1 MGLTGLEI
9 YKHLPKKNCGKCG
22 PPTCLAFAMSL
33 AAGKASLDSCPY
45 VTDEAK
51 EALGAASAPPIAAIK
66 FGTGDYVNRLGEETV
81 IFRHEK
87 TFVNPTTI
95 VVEIPDTL
103 RGEELEAKMADVNF
117 TFERVGLQYN
127 LNGVAIRNVSG
138 NAETFAEAARLVA
151 QKTRHG
157 IVLIT
162 EEPGVMERA
171 LQDVANRVPL
181 LYAATAA
188 NYEKMIELAKKYSC
202 PVVVRGNG
210 VEDTAQL
217 VEKVTALGCKNIVL
231 DTGNRH
237 LSQAVADY
245 TLIRRLAIK
254 RKFRPLGYPIIAFT
268 TAEDP
273 REEMVEAS
281 VLVAKYASVLVVKTS
296 RREHLLAL
304 LAWRGNIYTDP
315 QKPIQVEPK
324 IYEVGQ
330 VTPNSPVYL
339 TTNFSLTYFSVEG
352 EVQASRVPAYILPVE
367 TDGTSVLTAWA
378 AGKYTAEKIA
388 EFIKNSGI
396 AERVQHR
403 EVVLPGYVAVL
414 SGKLQDLSGWKVVV
428 GPREASGI
436 PAFAKSRYAQGVP
449 A

>member
-33 AAGKASLDSCPY
+33 AAGKASLDSCPD
-45 VTDEAK
+45 VTDAAK

-66 FGTGDYVNRLGEETV
+66 FGFGDYVNKLGEETV

-87 TFVNPTTI
+87 TFVNPTSV

-103 RGEELEAKMADVNF
+103 RGAQLDEKMADVNF
-117 TFERVGLQYN
+117 VFERVGLQYN

-138 NAETFAEAARLVA
+138 DAETFAEAARLVTE
-151 QKTRHG
+151 KTRHG
-157 IVLIT
+157 LVLIS
-162 EEPGVMERA
+162 EDVAVMERA
-171 LQDVANRVPL
+171 LADVSRRVPL
-181 LYAATAA
+181 LYAATAD
-188 NYEKMIELAKKYSC
+188 NYEKMIELGKKHSC

-210 VEDTAQL
+210 LDATAQL
-217 VEKVTALGCKNIVL
+217 VGKVTAQGCKNLVL
-231 DTGNRH
+231 DTGNRD
-237 LSQAVADY
+237 LSQTLADY
-245 TLIRRLAIK
+245 TMIRRLAIK

-268 TAEDP
+268 TASDP
-273 REEMVEAS
+273 REEMMEAS
-281 VLVAKYASVLVVKTS
+281 VFVAKYASVVVVKTS
-296 RREHLLAL
+296 KREHLLSL
-304 LAWRGNIYTDP
+304 LALRGNIYTDP

-330 VTPNSPVYL
+330 VTPASPVYV

-378 AGKYTAEKIA
+378 AGKYTADKIA
-388 EFIKNSGI
+388 EFIKSSGI
-396 AERVQHR
+396 ADRVQHR

-414 SGKLQDLSGWKVVV
+414 SGKLQEASGWKVVV

-436 PAFAKSRYAQGVP
+436 PAFAKGRYTQGVP